1 MAIFITIIKLILV
14 VLLVLVALVLIS
26 AGLILFVPVR
36 YHIDGSFRD
45 ETLAASAEARWLLGA
60 LSARAGYNRDDGA
73 VAYIKVCGFKVYD
86 ILGGDKDAEDNA
98 QDADGEDTEICE
110 SYVNATDGL
119 GEDADK
125 TSVGTDAKT
134 DSDKYIAN
142 GIGDT
147 SKVSTV
153 PESESADAASP
164 CYNSCEHEHDS
175 LTGEK
180 SAQQGSTRPK
190 VQVYKSHGIPTRWY
204 ERLLELIAK
213 SLPWITAPLRY
224 ASIFLR
230 GIADRISSFIDSA
243 EEKLRNIWQSIKV
256 TAIAMKAAFD
266 KRSTQVR
273 KLQALW
279 EDKRFA
285 KGKALLIE
293 RIKKLSS
300 ELSPRAG
307 SGRVRIGRDDPFET
321 GQMMQLAAFLYPLY
335 GDRVEVVP
343 DFDETILE
351 GEIDLRGRL
360 KLIVAAEAA
369 FRLFFNRELRAM
381 YHRARHILELE

>member
-36 YHIDGSFRD
+36 YHIDGSFKD
-45 ETLAASAEARWLLGA
+45 ETLAASAEARWLLGT

-73 VAYIKVCGFKVYD
+73 EAYIKVCGFKVYD

-98 QDADGEDTEICE
+98 QDADGEDTEIRE
-110 SYVNATDGL
+110 SYVNAADG
-119 GEDADK
+119 AD
-125 TSVGTDAKT
+125 T
-134 DSDKYIAN
+134 
-142 GIGDT
+142 
-147 SKVSTV
+147 
-153 PESESADAASP
+153 ESESVTAALS

-175 LTGEK
+175 IIGGK
-180 SAQQGSTRPK
+180 SIQQGSPRPK

-213 SLPWITAPLRY
+213 ALPWITAPLRY

-230 GIADRISSFIDSA
+230 GIADRISSFIDHA
-243 EEKLRNIWQSIKV
+243 EEKLRSIWQNIRE
-256 TAIAMKAAFD
+256 TAIALRKAFI

-321 GQMMQLAAFLYPLY
+321 GQVMQLAAFLYPLY

-343 DFDETILE
+343 DFYETILE

-360 KLIVAAEAA
+360 KSIVAAEAA
-369 FRLFFNRELRAM
+369 LRLFFNRELRAM

>member
-14 VLLVLVALVLIS
+14 LLLVLVALVLIS

-36 YHIDGSFRD
+36 YHIDGSFKD
-45 ETLAASAEARWLLGA
+45 ETLAASAEARWLLGT

-86 ILGGDKDAEDNA
+86 ILGGGKDAEDNA
-98 QDADGEDTEICE
+98 QDADGEDTEIRE
-110 SYVNATDGL
+110 SYVNAADGAETETDF
-119 GEDADK
+119 DNH
-125 TSVGTDAKT
+125 
-134 DSDKYIAN
+134 IAN
-142 GIGDT
+142 GVSGD
-147 SKVSTV
+147 SSFMRK
-153 PESESADAASP
+153 
-164 CYNSCEHEHDS
+164 
-175 LTGEK
+175 
-180 SAQQGSTRPK
+180 
-190 VQVYKSHGIPTRWY
+190 
-204 ERLLELIAK
+204 
-213 SLPWITAPLRY
+213 
-224 ASIFLR
+224 
-230 GIADRISSFIDSA
+230 IADRISIFIDSA
-243 EEKLRNIWQSIKV
+243 EEKLRNIWQSIKE

-266 KRSTQVR
+266 KRSTQAR

-285 KGKALLIE
+285 KGKALLID

-300 ELSPRAG
+300 ELKPRAG